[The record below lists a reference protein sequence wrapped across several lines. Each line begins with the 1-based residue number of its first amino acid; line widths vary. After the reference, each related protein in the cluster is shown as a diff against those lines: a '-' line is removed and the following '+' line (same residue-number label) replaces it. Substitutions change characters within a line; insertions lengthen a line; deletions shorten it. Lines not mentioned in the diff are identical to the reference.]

1 MHIALVMERIETWR
15 GGAEMSTLQF
25 VHHLTTLGCRVSI
38 VTASYAPSTPRYTI
52 VPIRANRWLRAVR
65 TWLFAHRAAAYVRKH
80 DFDIVH
86 AITPCPA
93 ADVYQ
98 PRGGTVPE
106 TLARNL
112 ALRPRG
118 RRGLKFLGQKSS
130 LKYLVVGGLERR
142 LLTRRPPPIVI
153 AISQYV
159 REQLARD
166 YGLDSDSVRLIF
178 NGVDPDPVAPAQR
191 REDRWRMR
199 RQYHLADEDMLL
211 LFVANNF
218 KLKGAGR
225 LLEALATLH
234 RKDAGGRFG
243 RVRALLTGRG
253 DPAGYIAQ
261 AERLGLKDRVIFAG
275 PTQRIHAFYHAADV
289 LVHPTYYDPC
299 SRVVLEA
306 MSAGLPVITTRF
318 NGAAERIRDG
328 QEGYVVD
335 SPDDTD
341 ALADR
346 IRRLTDAEHREA
358 CAARAVKAV
367 ESCTM
372 RRHAEQVVALY
383 EEIVRS
389 RKARNR

>member
-15 GGAEMSTLQF
+15 GGAETSTLQF
-25 VHHLTTLGCRVSI
+25 AHHLVSLGCRVSI
-38 VTASYAPSTPRYTI
+38 VTASYTPSTPLYTV
-52 VPIRANRWLRAVR
+52 VPIRANRLLRGLR
-65 TWLFAHRAAAYVRKH
+65 TWLFARRAAAYVRREQ
-80 DFDIVH
+80 FDIVH
-86 AITPCPA
+86 CITPCPA

-112 ALRPRG
+112 ALRPLV
-118 RRGLKFLGQKSS
+118 RRGLKVVGQKSS
-130 LKYLVVGGLERR
+130 LKYRVIGGLERR
-142 LLTRRPPPIVI
+142 LLTRRPPPMVI

-159 REQLARD
+159 RGQLMRD
-166 YGLDSDSVRLIF
+166 YGLDSDSIRVIF

-191 REDRWRMR
+191 REDRWRIR
-199 RQYHLADEDMLL
+199 RQYHLADDDVLL

-225 LLEALATLH
+225 LLEALATL
-234 RKDAGGRFG
+234 RKNDDAGQFAQ
-243 RVRALLTGRG
+243 VRALLAGRD
-253 DPAGYIAQ
+253 DPATYIAQ
-261 AERLGLKDRVIFAG
+261 AQRLGLADRVIFAG

-318 NGAAERIRDG
+318 NGAAELIRDG
-328 QEGYVVD
+328 REGYVIE
-335 SPDDTD
+335 SPDDTNI
-341 ALADR
+341 LAER
-346 IRRLTDAEHREA
+346 IGRFTDTEHRQA
-358 CAARAVKAV
+358 CAARAVLAV
-367 ESCTM
+367 EDCTM

-383 EEIVRS
+383 EEIMRA
-389 RKARNR
+389 RKKLV

>member
-1 MHIALVMERIETWR
+1 MHVALVMERIETWR
-15 GGAEMSTLQF
+15 GGAETSTLQF
-25 VHHLTTLGCRVSI
+25 VHHLVALGCRVSI
-38 VTASYAPSTPRYTI
+38 VTASYAPSTPLYTI

-65 TWLFAHRAAAYVRKH
+65 TWLFAHRAAAYVRQQ

-86 AITPCPA
+86 SITPCMA

-118 RRGLKFLGQKSS
+118 RRGLKLLGQKSS
-130 LKYLVVGGLERR
+130 LKYRVVGGLERR
-142 LLTRRPPPIVI
+142 LLTRRPSPMVI
-153 AISQYV
+153 AISRYV

-166 YGLDSDSVRLIF
+166 YGLDSASVRLIF

-191 REDRWRMR
+191 REDRWRIR
-199 RQYHLADEDMLL
+199 RQYHLADEDVLL

-225 LLEALATLH
+225 LLESLAKL
-234 RKDAGGRFG
+234 RKNDEAGRFG
-243 RVRALLTGRG
+243 RVRALLAGRD

-261 AERLGLKDRVIFAG
+261 AQRMGLADQVIFAG
-275 PTQRIHAFYHAADV
+275 PTQRINAFYHAADV

-306 MSAGLPVITTRF
+306 MSAGLPVITTRY
-318 NGAAERIRDG
+318 NGAAELIREG
-328 QEGYVVD
+328 QEGYVID

-346 IRRLTDAEHREA
+346 IGRLTDPAQRQA
-358 CAARAVKAV
+358 CAARAAKAA
-367 ESCTM
+367 ENCTM

-383 EEIVRS
+383 EEIIRS
-389 RKARNR
+389 RASRPG

>member
-15 GGAEMSTLQF
+15 GGAEMSSLQF
-25 VHHLTTLGCRVSI
+25 VHHLTALGCRVSI
-38 VTASYAPSTPRYTI
+38 VTASYAPSTPRYTV

-86 AITPCPA
+86 GITPCLA

-118 RRGLKFLGQKSS
+118 RRGLKILGQKSS
-130 LKYLVVGGLERR
+130 LKYRVVGGLERR
-142 LLTRRPPPIVI
+142 LLTSRPPPMVI
-153 AISQYV
+153 AISKYV

-166 YGLDSDSVRLIF
+166 YGLDSGSVRLIF

-191 REDRWRMR
+191 REDRWRIR
-199 RQYHLADEDMLL
+199 RQYHLADEDVLL

-234 RKDAGGRFG
+234 NNDDSGRFG

-289 LVHPTYYDPC
+289 LIHPTYYDPC

-346 IRRLTDAEHREA
+346 IGRLADAEHREA

-383 EEIVRS
+383 EEIVLS
-389 RKARNR
+389 RKARNG